1 MKKLLL
7 SIFVFSALFTAQVQ
21 PAYACSCIMPGT
33 PQEEMGNAEAVFS
46 GRVLEIEETGYG
58 YNVTL
63 EVLEAWK
70 GVDGSTV
77 QVHTGMGGGD
87 CGFNFEE
94 GKEYMVYAALGEG
107 ELLEVYICSLTG
119 LLADSDTES
128 LGEGTVVSESA
139 PEQNFKAIYGGAALV
154 ILLAAIVYA
163 IKSNKQVKRKK

>member
-7 SIFVFSALFTAQVQ
+7 AIFVFAALSTTQVQ
-21 PAYACSCIMPGT
+21 PAYACSCVMPGT
-33 PQEEMGNAEAVFS
+33 PQEEMVNAEAVFS
-46 GRVLEIEETGYG
+46 GKVLEIEESGYG
-58 YNVTL
+58 YDVTL
-63 EVLEAWK
+63 QVLEAWK
-70 GVDGSTV
+70 GVDETTI

-94 GKEYMVYAALGEG
+94 GREYVVYTSSSEG
-107 ELLEVYICSLTG
+107 EFEVYSCSLTG

-128 LGEGTVVSESA
+128 LGEGVVISESA

-154 ILLAAIVYA
+154 ILLAAIAYA